1 MAIEAE
7 LADGRILEFPDGTDP
22 SVIQATVKRVLA
34 SSGQPVEPV
43 EESGFF
49 RQVADVPVGVAR
61 GAVMGVRMVADAFGA
76 NNPVS
81 ESIKSVEG
89 YLGGLLSAQAK
100 QDEQEISRI
109 MQEAEDKGVLEQ
121 VKAGFRAFATAPIDL
136 LSQGLGTAAPA
147 ILATLGGKVLG
158 AGALATRAI
167 GAATGAGM
175 GSGAV
180 KGQIYEGVKE
190 ALEGTGMSAD
200 QVEARAQL
208 AQSYGGKNLDM
219 ILTGAALGGLASV
232 TGIEPILARQ
242 VGRSIVGRSM
252 AGRVATTGVAEAV
265 PEFAQGSQ
273 EQLAQNIA
281 LQREGFDVDTFR
293 GVFGAGTLEGLAG
306 AGLGAAVG
314 TLPSAGAT
322 PEVAPPAD
330 PNLADIEPEVPVAPA
345 APEGETEA
353 QAAARRIAELEGDD
367 FGPLTQ
373 PIRSPV
379 PPSAAEVRAEPTL
392 APLDEEIEPAVPP
405 TARVTPFEE
414 KKMPA
419 RQASIEDEV
428 ILQNRD
434 RSTEAS
440 IGQMQSIAAKPDY
453 GRMGFSRDLANG
465 APVVFGGTVE
475 PTRMGVQDVAIATD
489 GRRIPTQYAVV
500 EADEVLASN
509 TVDGGTNEAY
519 ATSRDSTRAI
529 AGNGRI
535 AGIQAAY
542 QRGNADAYKAE
553 LVADARLHGVDPAA
567 IESMQAPVLVRFM
580 PREFITRDIGDVSN
594 ISTGLELSAAEK
606 AKNDLQRVDLDSVE
620 FSDEGNITPTSV
632 MEFIRAMPETER
644 GGLIDNGKPSA
655 QAFDRLRAAV
665 FAKAYKNDELIRIY
679 SQSEDAEVRS
689 IFSALAKV
697 APKMSRLEGAGD
709 LDIRG
714 IVTSAAELALN
725 ARRSGVPIMRAAQQ
739 LDMTTDPDVYAM
751 LEMFARNSRS
761 AKNVARY
768 LGNFADSAY
777 AESSKPTED
786 FFGEVPK
793 RSRADLL
800 EQARIEDEQARQ
812 AEPLEEQTGRK
823 SSQEDDVQA
832 RDEPRRKEPARQ
844 DQGEELELKPA
855 SPETFQAEKKRAAQ
869 EPADRERAQIKRESE
884 AGADQFRLEGEEG
897 RQDLT
902 GQLFQQEGG
911 LFREAE
917 VEDSSGKKSQGLAR
931 EFDNGQGGTGI
942 IELVISGNRI
952 YPSYVDNGVRNR
964 ETRGSGG
971 AVTSVY
977 EDAIQ
982 EAQNRGLQFT
992 SDSSVTMDAARVYD
1006 SLAKRGY
1013 NVNRNPDARIAKR
1026 PEVVTQR
1033 WVTDDGSPV
1042 YTVDANLEQKEA
1054 GRLFAE
1060 DSGVVGDEIIVDGTV
1075 YPTKGSNGRL
1085 IEKDPQKLR
1094 NFWRWAGAKK
1104 LVGMRD
1110 KHEFRSGEPIV
1121 VESIH
1126 ATTGDFDTFDRRK
1139 GNIESD
1145 LGAGFYS
1152 TNTKADA
1159 ESNYAGFGP
1168 DLTQKLEREAERI
1181 VNEIEDEGEMEDAS
1195 REEIEA
1201 EANRR
1206 AREKFASNEGLT
1218 MPVYVRFTN
1227 PVVIGGKGETYL
1239 DYDQSYDEETEEY
1252 GENSGKLVDLAMA
1265 VRELGDSGEFDM
1277 DTEGAVSSLM
1287 EEGMDSGGMKASK
1300 AIESLKKAL
1309 VYAADYDTGDNATSE
1324 IVRRAFELA
1333 GFDGFIDTTV
1343 NKKFGSEKR
1352 VGKPMAGMDKDTV
1365 HFIAF
1370 NPVQI
1375 KSAIGN
1381 EGSYSE
1387 QSPKIVESKDAGKG
1401 WAIDPKEQAVERE
1414 LTGKSVDEMG
1424 QWIVDNAPNKFAK
1437 VIAQK
1442 VQARIKEMQ
1451 RRGVNMKIEVLGGN
1465 RRPSGMYGSRGSLTY
1480 TFTKNKP
1487 ADMLL
1492 QLNGAAVVD
1501 NQAGYPPGMR
1511 YITVLH
1517 EMLHMATVAQTAGLS
1532 PTHPLI
1538 RDLNSIR
1545 NTVVK
1550 EFNKRQKAGNLS
1562 EFEQKIYNRSI
1573 NALKDADEVLAW
1585 GLTDA
1590 DMQKFMA
1597 SIKVGEKTLFDRF
1610 VELMRDVL
1618 GLGVDYE
1625 SAMDRL
1631 VKTSDSLLDMSIDE
1645 IEGSILQKGYM
1656 FGPAQP
1662 RLQPGDAMQG
1672 ELFSAQQPPS
1682 KPPAGKKRLNVFN
1695 QTPLT
1700 QWTKPDETKMA
1711 DFIYTM
1717 QDKLVD
1723 TKDVIKAI
1731 EDQNG
1736 KIEEEWNP
1744 YLQEELYHG
1753 RTAKQTGDF
1762 LSNEMRPLV
1771 KMMDRMGVTID
1782 ELDTYLHNRI
1792 AEQRNEQAA
1801 ALNPALQDGGSGI
1814 MTADA
1819 RAYLA
1824 GLTKE
1829 QKAKYEQLAKKVD
1842 EISQGTRN
1850 LLRDTG
1856 LESDKTITAW
1866 EKSNPNYVPLFR
1878 EDVDY
1883 GVTKEVTTGLGFN
1896 TKGGTSKRFMGS
1908 QRNVVN
1914 ILANIAMQRERAIVR
1929 SNKNRVALATYGLA
1943 VKNPNPGFWL
1953 AVNPDAKN
1961 IDKVI
1966 KELMA
1971 MGLSAADAKGVMQE
1985 PVQARVKRE
1994 KNPKTG
2000 LMEEQIVY
2008 EVNPAARGKF
2018 DVFATRVDG
2027 QDRYVFFNGN
2037 DPRAARMVTALKN
2050 LDADSLGRAMGM
2062 AATITRYFAAI
2073 NTQYNPVFGAFNFLR
2088 DMQGAAIQV
2097 SNTPLAG
2104 KRAEILA
2111 GAFPALKGIY
2121 TSLRADTKGKTAP
2134 MGDWAK
2140 LWDEFQ
2146 QEGGQTGF
2154 RDQFSRSD
2162 ERAEALQSEL
2172 NKIKEGKAKKAG
2184 RAIFNWLSDYNDAM
2198 ENALRLS
2205 AYKAGLDK
2213 GLSKQEA
2220 ASVAKNL
2227 TVNFNRKGQIG
2238 VQANA
2243 LYAFFNAAVQGTA
2256 RLIQTLGTVENGKF
2270 RLTKVG
2276 KTLLGGGFLL
2286 GSLQAVALAAAG
2298 FDDDEP
2304 PQFIRERNFII
2315 PTGNGKYITF
2325 PMPLGWNVI
2334 PNTSRIITEF
2344 VLSGGKDPAK
2354 RVADMTSAFL
2364 DMFNPIGNAGWSAQT
2379 LAPTIADPLVA
2390 LTENKDWTGKPIA
2403 REDFS
2408 NLDPTPGYTRSKE
2421 TASWFSK
2428 NLSEFIN
2435 LASGGTSYKPGVFSP
2450 TPDQIDYLI
2459 GVATGGVGRELLKL
2473 EQTVTGAV
2481 TGEEVPT
2488 FKIPLAGRFFGDTKA
2503 AASEANKF
2511 YTNLKELNQHE
2522 NEIKGRRENRGDAAG
2537 YIRDNPEA
2545 RLVTTA
2551 NRIQRNVQALRKKR
2565 RDLVEKGASREAVKQ
2580 IETQI
2585 TVQMKRL
2592 NDMVTKL
2599 EK

>member
-1 MAIEAE
+1 MAIQTATNPETGERVALVNGSWVPYTQSATSDQGQKAFLVGGRWVTDGPTAAPKPEEGGFFSNVGNLLVEGGKRALSAAE
-7 LADGRILEFPDGTDP
+7 ISP
-22 SVIQATVKRVLA
+22 SVISGGVDKDQAATIAKELGRKT
-34 SSGQPVEPV
+34 VEPKALKEAQAAFADEGADFEKAEGFV
-43 EESGFF
+43 ESLGPFARMIGE
-49 RQVADVPVGVAR
+49 VGKQAITNPEGLVYLTAQS
-61 GAVMGVRMVADAFGA
+61 AA
-76 NNPVS
+76 NIAP
-81 ESIKSVEG
+81 SIAG
-89 YLGGLLSAQAK
+89 MLGGAKLGAMAGTAVAPGVGTAAGAITGGIAGGFAGSAPLEIGMEFTGRVGQELQRRGLEPTEANVAKLLEDQKFVEQAVS
-100 QDEQEISRI
+100 DART
-109 MQEAEDKGVLEQ
+109 KGSTT
-121 VKAGFRAFATAPIDL
+121 AGIDAVFTLGAGRFATAPGRSAMRAAAAELGDAGTPVQIAARADEL
-136 LSQGLGTAAPA
+136 LKAR
-147 ILATLGGKVLG
+147 TLTQKVGRG
-158 AGALATRAI
+158 AGAVGI
-167 GAATGAGM
+167 DVAG
-175 GSGAV
+175 GGLS
-180 KGQIYEGVKE
+180 E
-190 ALEGTGMSAD
+190 AGG
-200 QVEARAQL
+200 QL
-208 AQSYGGKNLDM
+208 AAYGEVDLADVGLEM
-219 ILTGAALGGLASV
+219 LGELGGSA
-232 TGIEPILARQ
+232 IEVPA
-242 VGRSIVGRSM
+242 
-252 AGRVATTGVAEAV
+252 AV
-265 PEFAQGSQ
+265 R
-273 EQLAQNIA
+273 A
-281 LQREGFDVDTFR
+281 LREPR
-293 GVFGAGTLEGLAG
+293 PAAGTAPD
-306 AGLGAAVG
+306 VI
-314 TLPSAGAT
+314 PPAT
-322 PEVAPPAD
+322 PDLADTEPVAP
-330 PNLADIEPEVPVAPA
+330 VSPVAPA
-345 APEGETEA
+345 APEGETEG

-392 APLDEEIEPAVPP
+392 APLDEEIEPAALPA
-405 TARVTPFEE
+405 TRVTPFEE

-475 PTRMGVQDVAIATD
+475 PTRLGVQDVAIATD

-500 EADEVLASN
+500 EANEVLASN

-567 IESMQAPVLVRFM
+567 IEGMKAPVLVRFM

-606 AKNDLQRVDLDSVE
+606 AKNDLQRVDLDSVQ

-689 IFSALAKV
+689 IFSALAKA

-709 LDIRG
+709 FDIRG

-768 LGNFADSAY
+768 LGNLADSAY

-823 SSQEDDVQA
+823 SSQEDDVQT
-832 RDEPRRKEPARQ
+832 RDEPSRKEPARQ
-844 DQGEELELKPA
+844 DQGEELELKPVT
-855 SPETFQAEKKRAAQ
+855 SETFQAEKKRAAQ
-869 EPADRERAQIKRESE
+869 EPDDRARTQIKRESE
-884 AGADQFRLEGEEG
+884 AGADQFRLEGGEG

-902 GQLFQQEGG
+902 GQLFQQEGKSSKSQSIRDNADKIAALDDDVRYNMEIKDIPG
-911 LFREAE
+911 GFSAYNLYEARKMLKKPSE
-917 VEDSSGKKSQGLAR
+917 KLKRVTDSNSFALWQEWDFIANVDGEYYGVAKDEDPDAEPDDEDSFIYTYAR
-931 EFDNGQGGTGI
+931 LDDPFN
-942 IELVISGNRI
+942 LIS
-952 YPSYVDNGVRNR
+952 
-964 ETRGSGG
+964 T
-971 AVTSVY
+971 VTSDVG
-977 EDAIQ
+977 E
-982 EAQNRGLQFT
+982 
-992 SDSSVTMDAARVYD
+992 
-1006 SLAKRGY
+1006 
-1013 NVNRNPDARIAKR
+1013 
-1026 PEVVTQR
+1026 
-1033 WVTDDGSPV
+1033 
-1042 YTVDANLEQKEA
+1042 
-1054 GRLFAE
+1054 LFAQIRE
-1060 DSGVVGDEIIVDGTV
+1060 DTKPAGELQGTLFQQDSGVVGDEIIVDGKV
-1075 YPTKGSNGRL
+1075 RPTKNSDGRL
-1085 IEKDPQKLR
+1085 IENDPQKLR
-1094 NFWRWAGAKK
+1094 NFWRFFGESLVVDKK
-1104 LVGMRD
+1104 GR
-1110 KHEFRSGEPIV
+1110 PIV
-1121 VESIH
+1121 VYH
-1126 ATTGDFDTFDRRK
+1126 G
-1139 GNIESD
+1139 
-1145 LGAGFYS
+1145 
-1152 TNTKADA
+1152 TNTTFEEFAAQDFPGWFSVDPELSA
-1159 ESNYAGFGP
+1159 RY
-1168 DLTQKLEREAERI
+1168 LREPSVVSDPNI
-1181 VNEIEDEGEMEDAS
+1181 
-1195 REEIEA
+1195 
-1201 EANRR
+1201 
-1206 AREKFASNEGLT
+1206 
-1218 MPVYVRFTN
+1218 MPVYVSIKN
-1227 PVVIGGKGETYL
+1227 PLKISVDMNDSRQDAI
-1239 DYDQSYDEETEEY
+1239 DEL
-1252 GENSGKLVDLAMA
+1252 NRL
-1265 VRELGDSGEFDM
+1265 
-1277 DTEGAVSSLM
+1277 
-1287 EEGMDSGGMKASK
+1287 
-1300 AIESLKKAL
+1300 
-1309 VYAADYDTGDNATSE
+1309 
-1324 IVRRAFELA
+1324 
-1333 GFDGFIDTTV
+1333 GFDT
-1343 NKKFGSEKR
+1343 S
-1352 VGKPMAGMDKDTV
+1352 VGYGRGQFAYNVLADSKLQEQLFEMGYDGIMVKEDGVQTMAPILG
-1365 HFIAF
+1365 A
-1370 NPVQI
+1370 QI

-1381 EGSYSE
+1381 EGSYSD
-1387 QSPKIVESKDAGKG
+1387 QSPNIVESKDAGKG
-1401 WAIDPKEQAVERE
+1401 WAIDPKEQAMERE

-1465 RRPSGMYGSRGSLTY
+1465 RRPSGMYGARGSLTY

-1517 EMLHMATVAQTAGLS
+1517 EMLHMATVAQIAGLS

-1645 IEGSILQKGYM
+1645 IEGGILQKGYM

-1662 RLQPGDAMQG
+1662 RLQPGDTMQG
-1672 ELFSAQQPPS
+1672 ELFSAQQQPV
-1682 KPPAGKKRLNVFN
+1682 GKKRLNVFN

-1731 EDQNG
+1731 EEQTG
-1736 KIEEEWNP
+1736 KIEEQWNP

-1762 LSNEMRPLV
+1762 LSDEMRPLV

-1792 AEQRNEQAA
+1792 AEQRNKQAA

-1814 MTADA
+1814 MTEDA

-1850 LLRDTG
+1850 LLRSTG

-1966 KELMA
+1966 KELVA
-1971 MGLSAADAKGVMQE
+1971 MGLSEADAKGVMQE

-2134 MGDWAK
+2134 MGEWAI
-2140 LWDEFQ
+2140 LWNEFQ

-2172 NKIKEGKAKKAG
+2172 NQIREGKAKKAG

-2379 LAPTIADPLVA
+2379 IAPTIADPLIA

-2408 NLDPTPGYTRSKE
+2408 NQDPTPGYTRAKE

-2428 NLSEFIN
+2428 NLSEFMN
-2435 LASGGTSYKPGVFSP
+2435 FASGGTKYQPGVFSP

-2511 YTNLKELNQHE
+2511 YTNLRELNQHE
-2522 NEIKGRRENRGDAAG
+2522 NEIKGRRDNKEDAAG
-2537 YIRDNPEA
+2537 YIRDNPES
-2545 RLVTTA
+2545 RLVKTA
-2551 NRIQRNVQALRKKR
+2551 SRIERNVQELRKKR
-2565 RDLVEKGASREAVKQ
+2565 RDLVEKGASKEAVKQ
-2580 IETQI
+2580 VETQI

>member
-1 MAIEAE
+1 
-7 LADGRILEFPDGTDP
+7 
-22 SVIQATVKRVLA
+22 
-34 SSGQPVEPV
+34 
-43 EESGFF
+43 
-49 RQVADVPVGVAR
+49 
-61 GAVMGVRMVADAFGA
+61 
-76 NNPVS
+76 
-81 ESIKSVEG
+81 
-89 YLGGLLSAQAK
+89 
-100 QDEQEISRI
+100 
-109 MQEAEDKGVLEQ
+109 
-121 VKAGFRAFATAPIDL
+121 
-136 LSQGLGTAAPA
+136 
-147 ILATLGGKVLG
+147 
-158 AGALATRAI
+158 
-167 GAATGAGM
+167 
-175 GSGAV
+175 
-180 KGQIYEGVKE
+180 
-190 ALEGTGMSAD
+190 
-200 QVEARAQL
+200 
-208 AQSYGGKNLDM
+208 
-219 ILTGAALGGLASV
+219 
-232 TGIEPILARQ
+232 
-242 VGRSIVGRSM
+242 
-252 AGRVATTGVAEAV
+252 
-265 PEFAQGSQ
+265 
-273 EQLAQNIA
+273 
-281 LQREGFDVDTFR
+281 
-293 GVFGAGTLEGLAG
+293 
-306 AGLGAAVG
+306 
-314 TLPSAGAT
+314 
-322 PEVAPPAD
+322 
-330 PNLADIEPEVPVAPA
+330 
-345 APEGETEA
+345 
-353 QAAARRIAELEGDD
+353 
-367 FGPLTQ
+367 
-373 PIRSPV
+373 V
-379 PPSAAEVRAEPTL
+379 PPSVAEVRAEPTL
-392 APLDEEIEPAVPP
+392 APLDEEIEPAVLPA
-405 TARVTPFEE
+405 ARVTPFEE

-475 PTRMGVQDVAIATD
+475 PTRLGVQDVAIATD

-500 EADEVLASN
+500 EANEVLASN

-542 QRGNADAYKAE
+542 QRGNADTYKAE

-567 IESMQAPVLVRFM
+567 IEGMKAPVLVRFM

-606 AKNDLQRVDLDSVE
+606 AKNDLQRVDLDSVQ

-709 LDIRG
+709 FDIRG

-768 LGNFADSAY
+768 LGNLADSAY

-793 RSRADLL
+793 RSRAELL

-869 EPADRERAQIKRESE
+869 EPADRARAQVKRESE
-884 AGADQFRLEGEEG
+884 AGADQFRLEGGEG

-902 GQLFQQEGG
+902 GQLFQQDGKPSKSQSIRDNADKIAALDDDVRYNMEIKDIPGG
-911 LFREAE
+911 FSAYNLYEARKMLKKPSDKLKKVTDSNSFTLWQEWDFIANVDGEYYGVAKDEDPDAEPDDEDSFIYTYARLDDPFNLISTVTSDVGELFAQIREDTKPVGKLQGTLFQQEAATPPGIPDKLWKQHLKAMEAQSQVDRGVASQVKTAATRTWRTLAKMAKEFTGSDQAAQDLMARMNFISGIREAIRD
-917 VEDSSGKKSQGLAR
+917 EDSSMLAM
-931 EFDNGQGGTGI
+931 
-942 IELVISGNRI
+942 
-952 YPSYVDNGVRNR
+952 YK
-964 ETRGSGG
+964 
-971 AVTSVY
+971 VTSPDLY
-977 EDAIQ
+977 AQ
-982 EAQNRGLQFT
+982 ETGSA
-992 SDSSVTMDAARVYD
+992 
-1006 SLAKRGY
+1006 
-1013 NVNRNPDARIAKR
+1013 
-1026 PEVVTQR
+1026 
-1033 WVTDDGSPV
+1033 DGIV
-1042 YTVDANLEQKEA
+1042 GQ
-1054 GRLFAE
+1054 LFSE
-1060 DSGVVGDEIIVDGTV
+1060 DSGVVGDEIIVDGKV
-1075 YPTKGSNGRL
+1075 RPTKNSDGRL
-1085 IEKDPQKLR
+1085 IENDPQKLR
-1094 NFWRWAGAKK
+1094 DFWRYFGDSLVVDKK
-1104 LVGMRD
+1104 GR
-1110 KHEFRSGEPIV
+1110 PIV
-1121 VESIH
+1121 VYHGTYSDVDVPKTNYGSDEY
-1126 ATTGDFDTFDRRK
+1126 RRF
-1139 GNIESD
+1139 
-1145 LGAGFYS
+1145 GFHVGS
-1152 TNTKADA
+1152 LEAA
-1159 ESNYAGFGP
+1159 ESRLDIKAAEDKANN
-1168 DLTQKLEREAERI
+1168 ERSGKA
-1181 VNEIEDEGEMEDAS
+1181 A
-1195 REEIEA
+1195 
-1201 EANRR
+1201 ANV
-1206 AREKFASNEGLT
+1206 
-1218 MPVYVRFTN
+1218 MPVYVRAQNPLRLDENRSGRWGVDDIMKAIMEKASRGEIDGISPEAVDDYYDDVFLIELEVDAPLKSDDGPRAWSDVSEWRDGERSDLLDAFIAQLGYDSIVYTN
-1227 PVVIGGKGETYL
+1227 EFEGG
-1239 DYDQSYDEETEEY
+1239 
-1252 GENSGKLVDLAMA
+1252 
-1265 VRELGDSGEFDM
+1265 GDSYI
-1277 DTEGAVSSLM
+1277 L
-1287 EEGMDSGGMKASK
+1287 
-1300 AIESLKKAL
+1300 L
-1309 VYAADYDTGDNATSE
+1309 
-1324 IVRRAFELA
+1324 
-1333 GFDGFIDTTV
+1333 
-1343 NKKFGSEKR
+1343 
-1352 VGKPMAGMDKDTV
+1352 
-1365 HFIAF
+1365 
-1370 NPVQI
+1370 NPRQI

-1381 EGSYSE
+1381 EGSYSK
-1387 QSPKIVESKDAGKG
+1387 QSPNIVESKDAGKG
-1401 WAIDPKEQAVERE
+1401 WAIDPKEQAMEQE

-1451 RRGVNMKIEVLGGN
+1451 RRGVNMKIEVLGGS
-1465 RRPSGMYGSRGSLTY
+1465 RRPANMYGSRGSLAY
-1480 TFTKNKP
+1480 TFAKNKP

-1645 IEGSILQKGYM
+1645 IEGGILQKGYM

-1662 RLQPGDAMQG
+1662 RLQPGDTMQG
-1672 ELFSAQQPPS
+1672 ELFSAQQPPID
-1682 KPPAGKKRLNVFN
+1682 RRERRNIFN
-1695 QTPLT
+1695 QNPLS
-1700 QWTKPDETKMA
+1700 QWAKPDATKMA

-1731 EDQNG
+1731 EEQTG
-1736 KIEEEWNP
+1736 KIEEQWNP

-1762 LSNEMRPLV
+1762 LSDEMRPLV

-1792 AEQRNEQAA
+1792 AEQRNKQAA

-1814 MTADA
+1814 MTEDA

-1896 TKGGTSKRFMGS
+1896 TKGGSSKKFMGS
-1908 QRNVVN
+1908 QRKVVN

-1929 SNKNRVALATYGLA
+1929 SNKMRVGTALYGLA
-1943 VKNPNPGFWL
+1943 VKNPNSGFWL
-1953 AVNPDAKN
+1953 AVNPNTKN
-1961 IDKVI
+1961 MDKVI
-1966 KELMA
+1966 EELVK
-1971 MGLSAADAKGVMQE
+1971 MGLSPEDAKGLMKE
-1985 PVQARVKRE
+1985 PLQARIKRVE
-1994 KNPKTG
+1994 NPKTG
-2000 LMEEQIVY
+2000 EMEDQVVY
-2008 EVNPAARGKF
+2008 EINPAARGAV
-2018 DVFATRVDG
+2018 DVFATRVNG
-2027 QDRYVFFNGN
+2027 EDRYVFFNGA
-2037 DPRAARMVTALKN
+2037 DPRAARMVMALKN

-2172 NKIKEGKAKKAG
+2172 NQIKEGKAKKAG

-2256 RLIQTLGTVENGKF
+2256 RLIQTMGRMENGKF

-2276 KTLLGGGFLL
+2276 KTILGGGFLL
-2286 GSLQAVALAAAG
+2286 GSLQAVALAAFG
-2298 FDDDEP
+2298 FDEDEP

-2315 PTGNGKYITF
+2315 PTGDGKYITF
-2325 PMPLGWNVI
+2325 PMPLGYNVI

-2379 LAPTIADPLVA
+2379 IAPTIADPLVA

-2408 NLDPTPGYTRSKE
+2408 NLDPTPGYTRAKE

-2428 NLSEFIN
+2428 NLSEFMN
-2435 LASGGTSYKPGVFSP
+2435 FASGGTKYQPGVFSP

-2522 NEIKGRRENRGDAAG
+2522 NEIKGRRENKGDAAG
-2537 YIRDNPEA
+2537 YIRDNPES
-2545 RLVTTA
+2545 RLVKTA
-2551 NRIQRNVQALRKKR
+2551 NRIERNVQELRKKR
-2565 RDLVEKGASREAVKQ
+2565 RDLVEKGASKEAVKQ
-2580 IETQI
+2580 VETQI

-2592 NDMVTKL
+2592 NDMVAKL

>member
-1 MAIEAE
+1 MANYFDRF
-7 LADGRILEFPDGTDP
+7 DGESP
-22 SVIQATVKRVLA
+22 SGNYFDQFDEEVKK
-34 SSGQPVEPV
+34 PVEVVQPAD
-43 EESGFF
+43 SGFL

-81 ESIKSVEG
+81 QSIKGVEG
-89 YLGGLLSAQAK
+89 YLSGLLSAQAK

-121 VKAGFRAFATAPIDL
+121 VKAGFRAFATAPVDL

-190 ALEGTGMSAD
+190 ALAETGMSAD

-208 AQSYGGKNLDM
+208 AQSYGGENLDM
-219 ILTGAALGGLASV
+219 ILTGAALGGLASA

-242 VGRSIVGRSM
+242 AARSIVGRSI
-252 AGRVATTGVAEAV
+252 AGRAATTGVAEAA

-273 EQLAQNIA
+273 EQLAQNLA

-293 GVFGAGTLEGLAG
+293 GVVGAGTLEGLAG

-314 TLPSAGAT
+314 ALPSAGAA
-322 PEVAPPAD
+322 PEVAQPAD
-330 PNLADIEPEVPVAPA
+330 PNLADIEPKVPVAPVAPA
-345 APEGETEA
+345 APVAPVDSDVETEG

-392 APLDEEIEPAVPP
+392 APLDEEIEPAVLP

-475 PTRMGVQDVAIATD
+475 PTRLGVQDVAIATD

-500 EADEVLASN
+500 EANEVLASN
-509 TVDGGTNEAY
+509 TVDGSTNEAY

-542 QRGNADAYKAE
+542 QRGNADTYKAE

-567 IESMQAPVLVRFM
+567 IESMKAPVLVRFM

-697 APKMSRLEGAGD
+697 APKMSRLEGTGD
-709 LDIRG
+709 FDIRG

-768 LGNFADSAY
+768 LGDLADSFY

-793 RSRADLL
+793 RSRAELL

-812 AEPLEEQTGRK
+812 TEPLEEQTGRK
-823 SSQEDDVQA
+823 PSQEDDVQA
-832 RDEPRRKEPARQ
+832 RAEPRRKEPARQ

-869 EPADRERAQIKRESE
+869 EPADRERAQVKRESE
-884 AGADQFRLEGEEG
+884 AGADQFRLEGGEG

-902 GQLFQQEGG
+902 GKLFQKEDERGKKPSLAYHAGNLEYGRDTTLGRMMGGRSTGHFGTGVYFVSAPSKISGREDRPVQAVDLSQYNLAVMRSEFSARMLHDGLKAVNRMESADDLDTPEGQRAVRDLAFALKLPEDVIREAAIAAAAEAAPLKEIYAFENDYIDSASTRFMKRLGYDGVDTRGAEGFDTTEYGTVVYAQSLANQAEGDGIVGQLFQQ
-911 LFREAE
+911 
-917 VEDSSGKKSQGLAR
+917 
-931 EFDNGQGGTGI
+931 
-942 IELVISGNRI
+942 
-952 YPSYVDNGVRNR
+952 
-964 ETRGSGG
+964 
-971 AVTSVY
+971 
-977 EDAIQ
+977 
-982 EAQNRGLQFT
+982 
-992 SDSSVTMDAARVYD
+992 
-1006 SLAKRGY
+1006 
-1013 NVNRNPDARIAKR
+1013 
-1026 PEVVTQR
+1026 
-1033 WVTDDGSPV
+1033 
-1042 YTVDANLEQKEA
+1042 
-1054 GRLFAE
+1054 
-1060 DSGVVGDEIIVDGTV
+1060 DSGVVGDEIIVDGKV
-1075 YPTKGSNGRL
+1075 RPTKNSDGRL
-1085 IEKDPQKLR
+1085 IENDPQKLR
-1094 NFWRWAGAKK
+1094 NFWRFFGES
-1104 LVGMRD
+1104 LVVD
-1110 KHEFRSGEPIV
+1110 KDGRPLVMYHSTK
-1121 VESIH
+1121 S
-1126 ATTGDFDTFDRRK
+1126 DFDVFD
-1139 GNIESD
+1139 
-1145 LGAGFYS
+1145 
-1152 TNTKADA
+1152 TT
-1159 ESNYAGFGP
+1159 
-1168 DLTQKLEREAERI
+1168 REATMG
-1181 VNEIEDEGEMEDAS
+1181 EGS
-1195 REEIEA
+1195 FFG
-1201 EANRR
+1201 RR
-1206 AREKFASNEGLT
+1206 PNMKFAQGEGGNV
-1218 MPVYVRFTN
+1218 MPVYLSIRN
-1227 PVVIGGKGETYL
+1227 PKIFDNL
-1239 DYDQSYDEETEEY
+1239 FDYDGFDKKELIKD
-1252 GENSGKLVDLAMA
+1252 GHDGVFVKDNGKLLNA
-1265 VRELGDSGEFDM
+1265 V
-1277 DTEGAVSSLM
+1277 
-1287 EEGMDSGGMKASK
+1287 
-1300 AIESLKKAL
+1300 
-1309 VYAADYDTGDNATSE
+1309 
-1324 IVRRAFELA
+1324 AFRPE
-1333 GFDGFIDTTV
+1333 
-1343 NKKFGSEKR
+1343 
-1352 VGKPMAGMDKDTV
+1352 
-1365 HFIAF
+1365 
-1370 NPVQI
+1370 QI

-1381 EGSYSE
+1381 EGSYSN
-1387 QSPKIVESKDAGKG
+1387 QSSKILESKETGKG
-1401 WAIDPKEQAVERE
+1401 WSPSPEAKAMEQE
-1414 LTGKSVDEMG
+1414 LAGKSVDEMG
-1424 QWIVDNAPNKFAK
+1424 QWIVDNAPNQFTK

-1442 VQARIKEMQ
+1442 VQARIREMQ
-1451 RRGVNMKIEVLGGN
+1451 RRGVDMSIKVWTGSQ
-1465 RRPSGMYGSRGSLTY
+1465 RPNNLYSARGELAY
-1480 TFTKNKP
+1480 RFTKDKP
-1487 ADMLL
+1487 GEMLL
-1492 QLNGAAVVD
+1492 SLNGVPVFE
-1501 NQAGYPPGMR
+1501 NQAGYPPGMD
-1511 YITVLH
+1511 YETVLH

-1538 RDLNSIR
+1538 RELNDIR
-1545 NTVVK
+1545 NKVVD
-1550 EFNKRQKAGNLS
+1550 EFNKRAKAGNLS
-1562 EFEQKIYNRSI
+1562 DFEDRIYNRTI
-1573 NALKDADEVLAW
+1573 NALANTDEILAW
-1585 GLTDA
+1585 GLTDT

-1597 SIKVGEKTLFDRF
+1597 SIKVGEKTLFDKF
-1610 VELMRDVL
+1610 VEFMRKTL
-1618 GLGVDYE
+1618 GLDVNYE

-1631 VKTSDSLLDMSIDE
+1631 VKTSDHLLDMSIDE
-1645 IEGSILQKGYM
+1645 IEGGILQKGYM

-1662 RLQPGDAMQG
+1662 RLQPGDTMQG

-1736 KIEEEWNP
+1736 KIEEQWNP

-1824 GLTKE
+1824 GLTKD
-1829 QKAKYEQLAKKVD
+1829 QKAKYEQLAKRVD

-1856 LESDKTITAW
+1856 LESKETIDAW

-2027 QDRYVFFNGN
+2027 KDRYVFFNGN

-2134 MGDWAK
+2134 MGQWAK

-2172 NKIKEGKAKKAG
+2172 NQIREGKAKKAG

-2256 RLIQTLGTVENGKF
+2256 RLIQTMGRMENGKF
-2270 RLTKVG
+2270 RLTKAG
-2276 KTLLGGGFLL
+2276 KTILGGGFLL
-2286 GSLQAVALAAAG
+2286 GSLQAVALAAFG
-2298 FDDDEP
+2298 FDEDEP

-2315 PTGNGKYITF
+2315 PTGDGKYITF
-2325 PMPLGWNVI
+2325 PMPLGYNVI

-2379 LAPTIADPLVA
+2379 IAPTIADPLVA

-2408 NLDPTPGYTRSKE
+2408 NLDPTPGYTRAKE

-2428 NLSEFIN
+2428 NLSEFMN
-2435 LASGGTSYKPGVFSP
+2435 FASGGTKYQPGVFSP

-2459 GVATGGVGRELLKL
+2459 GTATGGVGRELLKL

-2488 FKIPLAGRFFGDTKA
+2488 FKIPLAGRFFGDSKA

-2522 NEIKGRRENRGDAAG
+2522 NEIKGRRENKGDAAG

-2551 NRIQRNVQALRKKR
+2551 NRIERNVQALRKKR
-2565 RDLVEKGASREAVKQ
+2565 RELVEKGAPKEAVKQ

>member
-1 MAIEAE
+1 MTTYRITAPNGKTYQIEGPAGASDADVARAVMAQ
-7 LADGRILEFPDGTDP
+7 FPE
-22 SVIQATVKRVLA
+22 SAQAA
-34 SSGQPVEPV
+34 PPA
-43 EESGFF
+43 EESGFL
-49 RQVADVPVGVAR
+49 RQVADVPLGVAR
-61 GAVMGVRMVADAFGA
+61 GAAMGVRMVADAFGA

-81 ESIKSVEG
+81 NSIKGVEG
-89 YLGGLLSAQAK
+89 YLSGLLSAQAK
-100 QDEQEISRI
+100 QDEQEVARI
-109 MQEAEDKGVLEQ
+109 MKDAEDKGVLEQ
-121 VKAGFRAFATAPIDL
+121 VKAGFKAFATAPVDL

-147 ILATLGGKVLG
+147 IVGGLGATLLRVGATGARAVG
-158 AGALATRAI
+158 AGI
-167 GAATGAGM
+167 GAGM

-190 ALEGTGMSAD
+190 ALAETGMSAD

-208 AQSYGGKNLDM
+208 AQAYGGENLDM
-219 ILTGAALGGLASV
+219 ILAGAALGGLASA

-242 VGRSIVGRSM
+242 AAKSIVGRSI
-252 AGRVATTGVAEAV
+252 AGRAATTGVAEAA
-265 PEFAQGSQ
+265 PEIAQGSQ
-273 EQLAQNIA
+273 EQLAQNLA

-293 GVFGAGTLEGLAG
+293 GVAGAGTLEGLAG

-314 TLPSAGAT
+314 ALPSAGAA
-322 PEVAPPAD
+322 PELAPPAA
-330 PNLADIEPEVPVAPA
+330 PELADTEPAAPVAPVAPA
-345 APEGETEA
+345 GETEA

-367 FGPLTQ
+367 FGPLGQ
-373 PIRSPV
+373 PIK
-379 PPSAAEVRAEPTL
+379 TT
-392 APLDEEIEPAVPP
+392 PP
-405 TARVTPFEE
+405 TPTVAP
-414 KKMPA
+414 
-419 RQASIEDEV
+419 
-428 ILQNRD
+428 
-434 RSTEAS
+434 
-440 IGQMQSIAAKPDY
+440 
-453 GRMGFSRDLANG
+453 G
-465 APVVFGGTVE
+465 AT
-475 PTRMGVQDVAIATD
+475 I
-489 GRRIPTQYAVV
+489 
-500 EADEVLASN
+500 EADEVPDFEGMLFDE
-509 TVDGGTNEAY
+509 VREY
-519 ATSRDSTRAI
+519 KPI
-529 AGNGRI
+529 ADQEPSLR
-535 AGIQAAY
+535 
-542 QRGNADAYKAE
+542 DAYEQKKNSWGAATEAANTALQSKDYMVFAPFQGLYPKTAKRLEVLIGQTPTPVTEETPSGTPTPEAVEAKTQEPQVPRVPVPPKQVDRFGELRPGPLDEDQAPPRLSDEEIAELGLPTEARQPRAPKGPKAPTIKPIENPANIGADEGSTWKPGEMPATVPVATGGVPFRSRREAEAARRLQPAMRLLKVPNGFLLTPKTDAQMDAQARAGRKIGMARAGERGTPRSAIEFIAEKGGLDPRFKSETIYSDRNPRVGNRFLFAGQGKGLTLGQVSEALQQEGYIDVDDINLALDAINRGTYNAEGYERLAEMERDRLEQENKLNELLDEATAEWVEELGYDVSDLVDAGFLETTDKVKAE
-553 LVADARLHGVDPAA
+553 VAEMLKRAEALGIHEDDVFQKAIDDAYTNAQLQGRNQPTQYEIYTTA
-567 IESMQAPVLVRFM
+567 RK
-580 PREFITRDIGDVSN
+580 
-594 ISTGLELSAAEK
+594 EL
-606 AKNDLQRVDLDSVE
+606 QSV
-620 FSDEGNITPTSV
+620 F
-632 MEFIRAMPETER
+632 ER
-644 GGLIDNGKPSA
+644 GP
-655 QAFDRLRAAV
+655 
-665 FAKAYKNDELIRIY
+665 
-679 SQSEDAEVRS
+679 ED
-689 IFSALAKV
+689 
-697 APKMSRLEGAGD
+697 
-709 LDIRG
+709 
-714 IVTSAAELALN
+714 
-725 ARRSGVPIMRAAQQ
+725 
-739 LDMTTDPDVYAM
+739 
-751 LEMFARNSRS
+751 
-761 AKNVARY
+761 
-768 LGNFADSAY
+768 
-777 AESSKPTED
+777 
-786 FFGEVPK
+786 
-793 RSRADLL
+793 
-800 EQARIEDEQARQ
+800 RIEDTGQPSKARDDLTLVPPTREAQ
-812 AEPLEEQTGRK
+812 AE
-823 SSQEDDVQA
+823 
-832 RDEPRRKEPARQ
+832 
-844 DQGEELELKPA
+844 
-855 SPETFQAEKKRAAQ
+855 AERRAAQ
-869 EPADRERAQIKRESE
+869 EPADRERAQVKRESE
-884 AGADQFRLEGEEG
+884 AGADQFRLEGGEG

-902 GQLFQQEGG
+902 GKLFQKEDERGKKPSLAYHAGNLEYGRDTTLGRMMGGRSTGHFGTGVYFVSDPSKISGREDRPVQAVDLSQYNLAVMRSEFSARMLHDGLKAVNRMESADDLDTPEGQRAVRDLAFALKLPEDVIREAAIAAAAEAAPLKEIYAFENDYIDSASTRFMKRLGYDGVDTRGAEGFDTTEYGTVVYAQSLANQAEGDGIVGQLFQQ
-911 LFREAE
+911 
-917 VEDSSGKKSQGLAR
+917 
-931 EFDNGQGGTGI
+931 
-942 IELVISGNRI
+942 
-952 YPSYVDNGVRNR
+952 
-964 ETRGSGG
+964 
-971 AVTSVY
+971 
-977 EDAIQ
+977 
-982 EAQNRGLQFT
+982 
-992 SDSSVTMDAARVYD
+992 
-1006 SLAKRGY
+1006 
-1013 NVNRNPDARIAKR
+1013 
-1026 PEVVTQR
+1026 
-1033 WVTDDGSPV
+1033 
-1042 YTVDANLEQKEA
+1042 
-1054 GRLFAE
+1054 
-1060 DSGVVGDEIIVDGTV
+1060 DSGVVGDEIIVDGKV
-1075 YPTKGSNGRL
+1075 RPTKNSDGRL
-1085 IEKDPQKLR
+1085 IENDPQKLR
-1094 NFWRWAGAKK
+1094 NFWRFFGDSK
-1104 LVGMRD
+1104 VVD
-1110 KHEFRSGEPIV
+1110 EQGEPIV
-1121 VESIH
+1121 VYHGTMLRESPK
-1126 ATTGDFDTFDRRK
+1126 APGMGDIKAFDRLFSTKVRAPSIDTVGSWFSTNAGEGGAEMYSGK
-1139 GNIESD
+1139 
-1145 LGAGFYS
+1145 GAGSAIYPAYLSIQNPQVTTFQ
-1152 TNTKADA
+1152 
-1159 ESNYAGFGP
+1159 
-1168 DLTQKLEREAERI
+1168 L
-1181 VNEIEDEGEMEDAS
+1181 MAS
-1195 REEIEA
+1195 RARKLHNGKDDGRRIGKEEVEAYRDWLQSMGKDGIKIEG
-1201 EANRR
+1201 
-1206 AREKFASNEGLT
+1206 SGNEGST
-1218 MPVYVRFTN
+1218 
-1227 PVVIGGKGETYL
+1227 
-1239 DYDQSYDEETEEY
+1239 
-1252 GENSGKLVDLAMA
+1252 
-1265 VRELGDSGEFDM
+1265 EFDNQV
-1277 DTEGAVSSLM
+1277 AW
-1287 EEGMDSGGMKASK
+1287 
-1300 AIESLKKAL
+1300 IAL
-1309 VYAADYDTGDNATSE
+1309 DP
-1324 IVRRAFELA
+1324 R
-1333 GFDGFIDTTV
+1333 
-1343 NKKFGSEKR
+1343 
-1352 VGKPMAGMDKDTV
+1352 
-1365 HFIAF
+1365 
-1370 NPVQI
+1370 QI

-1381 EGSYSE
+1381 EGSYSD
-1387 QSPKIVESKDAGKG
+1387 QSPNIVESKDAGKG
-1401 WAIDPKEQAVERE
+1401 WAIDPKEQAMERE

-1532 PTHPLI
+1532 SSHPLI

-1585 GLTDA
+1585 GLTDS

-1645 IEGSILQKGYM
+1645 IEGGILQKGYM

-1662 RLQPGDAMQG
+1662 RLQPGDTMQG
-1672 ELFSAQQPPS
+1672 ELFSAQQPPID
-1682 KPPAGKKRLNVFN
+1682 RRERRNIFN

-1762 LSNEMRPLV
+1762 LSDEMRPLV

-1801 ALNPALQDGGSGI
+1801 ALNPALPDGGSGI

-1819 RAYLA
+1819 RAYLD

-1842 EISQGTRN
+1842 EISRGTRE
-1850 LLRDTG
+1850 LLVDTG
-1856 LESDKTITAW
+1856 LESQETIDSW

-1943 VKNPNPGFWL
+1943 LKNPNPGFWL

-1966 KELMA
+1966 EELMA
-1971 MGLSAADAKGVMQE
+1971 MGLTKEDAKGVMQE

-2027 QDRYVFFNGN
+2027 KDRYVFFNGN

-2062 AATITRYFAAI
+2062 AAMVTRYFAAI
-2073 NTQYNPVFGAFNFLR
+2073 NTQYNPIFGAVNFLR

-2104 KRAEILA
+2104 KRADIIA

-2134 MGDWAK
+2134 MGQWAK

-2162 ERAEALQSEL
+2162 ERAEALEKEL
-2172 NKIKEGKAKKAG
+2172 KQISEGKAKKFG
-2184 RAIFNWLSDYNDAM
+2184 RGIFNWLSDYNDAM

-2256 RLIQTLGTVENGKF
+2256 RLLQTLGTVENGKF

-2276 KTLLGGGFLL
+2276 KTILGGGFLL
-2286 GSLQAVALAAAG
+2286 GSLQALALAAAG

-2304 PQFIRERNFII
+2304 PQFIRERNLII
-2315 PTGNGKYITF
+2315 PTFDGKYITI
-2325 PMPLGWNVI
+2325 PMPLGYNVI

-2354 RVADMTSAFL
+2354 RVAAITSAFL

-2379 LAPTIADPLVA
+2379 IAPTIADPLVA

-2408 NLDPTPGYTRSKE
+2408 NLDPTPGYTRAKE

-2428 NLSEFIN
+2428 NLSEFMN
-2435 LASGGTSYKPGVFSP
+2435 FASGGTKYQPGVFSP

-2488 FKIPLAGRFFGDTKA
+2488 YKIPLAGRFFGDTKA

-2522 NEIKGRRENRGDAAG
+2522 NEIKGRRKDKGDVAG
-2537 YIRDNPEA
+2537 YIRENPES
-2545 RLVTTA
+2545 RLVNAA
-2551 NRIQRNVQALRKKR
+2551 NAVERNVQALRKKR
-2565 RDLVEKGASREAVKQ
+2565 RELVESDAPKEKVQQIEKQ
-2580 IETQI
+2580 ITA
-2585 TVQMKRL
+2585 QMKRL
-2592 NDMVTKL
+2592 NDMVAKL

>member
-34 SSGQPVEPV
+34 SGGQPIEP
-43 EESGFF
+43 EEDSGFF
-49 RQVADVPVGVAR
+49 RQAADVPVGLVR
-61 GAVMGVRMVADAFGA
+61 GAATGVRMVADAFGA

-81 ESIKSVEG
+81 QSIKGVEG
-89 YLGGLLSAQAK
+89 YLSGLLSAQAK
-100 QDEQEISRI
+100 QDEQEVARI
-109 MQEAEDKGVLEQ
+109 MKDAEDKGVLEQ
-121 VKAGFRAFATAPIDL
+121 VKAGFKAFATAPIDL

-147 ILATLGGKVLG
+147 IIGGLGATLLRVGATGARAVG
-158 AGALATRAI
+158 AGI
-167 GAATGAGM
+167 GAGM

-208 AQSYGGKNLDM
+208 AQSYGGENLDM
-219 ILTGAALGGLASV
+219 ILTGAALGGLASA

-242 VGRSIVGRSM
+242 AARSIVGRSI
-252 AGRVATTGVAEAV
+252 AGRAATTGVAEAV
-265 PEFAQGSQ
+265 PEIAQGSQ
-273 EQLAQNIA
+273 EQLAQNLA

-293 GVFGAGTLEGLAG
+293 GVAGAGTLEGLAG

-314 TLPSAGAT
+314 ALPSAGAT

-330 PNLADIEPEVPVAPA
+330 PNLADIEPEVPVAPVAPA
-345 APEGETEA
+345 APVAPIDSDVETEG
-353 QAAARRIAELEGDD
+353 QAAARRIAELEGED

-379 PPSAAEVRAEPTL
+379 PPSAADVSAEPTL
-392 APLDEEIEPAVPP
+392 APLDEETETAAQT

-475 PTRMGVQDVAIATD
+475 PTRLGVQDVAIATD

-500 EADEVLASN
+500 EANEVLASN
-509 TVDGGTNEAY
+509 TVDGSTNEAY

-542 QRGNADAYKAE
+542 QRGNADDYKAE

-567 IESMQAPVLVRFM
+567 IEGMQAPVLVRFM

-606 AKNDLQRVDLDSVE
+606 AKNDLQRVDLDSVQ

-709 LDIRG
+709 FDIRG

-768 LGNFADSAY
+768 LGNLADSAY
-777 AESSKPTED
+777 AESSKPSED

-812 AEPLEEQTGRK
+812 AEPLEEQAGRK
-823 SSQEDDVQA
+823 PSQEDDVQA
-832 RDEPRRKEPARQ
+832 RDEPSRKEPARQ
-844 DQGEELELKPA
+844 DQGEELELTPA
-855 SPETFQAEKKRAAQ
+855 SPETFQAEEKRAAQ
-869 EPADRERAQIKRESE
+869 EPADRAREQVKRESE

-902 GQLFQQEGG
+902 GKLFQQ
-911 LFREAE
+911 
-917 VEDSSGKKSQGLAR
+917 
-931 EFDNGQGGTGI
+931 
-942 IELVISGNRI
+942 
-952 YPSYVDNGVRNR
+952 
-964 ETRGSGG
+964 
-971 AVTSVY
+971 
-977 EDAIQ
+977 
-982 EAQNRGLQFT
+982 
-992 SDSSVTMDAARVYD
+992 
-1006 SLAKRGY
+1006 
-1013 NVNRNPDARIAKR
+1013 
-1026 PEVVTQR
+1026 
-1033 WVTDDGSPV
+1033 
-1042 YTVDANLEQKEA
+1042 
-1054 GRLFAE
+1054 
-1060 DSGVVGDEIIVDGTV
+1060 DSGVVGDEIIVDGVV

-1181 VNEIEDEGEMEDAS
+1181 VNEIEDAGEMEDAS

-1239 DYDQSYDEETEEY
+1239 DYDQSYDEDADAY
-1252 GENSGKLVDLAMA
+1252 GEESGKLVDLAMA

-1277 DTEGAVSSLM
+1277 DTEGAVGSLM
-1287 EEGMDSGGMKASK
+1287 EAGMDNGGMKASD

-1309 VYAADYDTGDNATSE
+1309 VYAVDYETGDNATRE
-1324 IVRRAFELA
+1324 VVRRAFELA

-1401 WAIDPKEQAVERE
+1401 WAIDPKEQAMERE

-1585 GLTDA
+1585 GLTDS

-1645 IEGSILQKGYM
+1645 IEGGILQKGYM

-1662 RLQPGDAMQG
+1662 RLQPGDTMQG
-1672 ELFSAQQPPS
+1672 SLFSVQQPLS
-1682 KPPAGKKRLNVFN
+1682 KPPVGKQRLNVFN

-1723 TKDVIKAI
+1723 TKDVVKAI
-1731 EDQNG
+1731 EEQTG
-1736 KIEEEWNP
+1736 KIEEQWNP

-1762 LSNEMRPLV
+1762 LSDEMRPLV

-1801 ALNPALQDGGSGI
+1801 ALNPALPDGGSGI

-1824 GLTKE
+1824 GLTKD

-1850 LLRDTG
+1850 LLRSTG

-1966 KELMA
+1966 KELVA
-1971 MGLSAADAKGVMQE
+1971 MGLTEEDAKGVMKE

-2062 AATITRYFAAI
+2062 AAMVTRYFAAI

-2088 DMQGAAIQV
+2088 DMQGAALQV

-2134 MGDWAK
+2134 MGDWAI

-2172 NKIKEGKAKKAG
+2172 NQIREGKAKKAG

-2205 AYKAGLDK
+2205 AYKAGLEK

-2256 RLIQTLGTVENGKF
+2256 RLIQTMGRMENGKF
-2270 RLTKVG
+2270 RLTKAG
-2276 KTLLGGGFLL
+2276 KTILGGGFLL
-2286 GSLQAVALAAAG
+2286 GSLQAVALAAFG
-2298 FDDDEP
+2298 FDEDEP

-2315 PTGNGKYITF
+2315 PTGDGKYITF
-2325 PMPLGWNVI
+2325 PMPLGYNVI

-2379 LAPTIADPLVA
+2379 IAPTIADPLVA

-2408 NLDPTPGYTRSKE
+2408 NLDPTPGYTRAKE

-2428 NLSEFIN
+2428 NLSEFMN
-2435 LASGGTSYKPGVFSP
+2435 FASGGTKYQPGVFSP

-2459 GVATGGVGRELLKL
+2459 GTATGGVGRELLKL

-2488 FKIPLAGRFFGDTKA
+2488 YKIPLAGRFFGDSKA

-2551 NRIQRNVQALRKKR
+2551 NRIQRNVQELRKKR
-2565 RDLVEKGASREAVKQ
+2565 RELVEKDAPKEAVKQ

-2585 TVQMKRL
+2585 TAQMKRL

>member
-1 MAIEAE
+1 
-7 LADGRILEFPDGTDP
+7 
-22 SVIQATVKRVLA
+22 
-34 SSGQPVEPV
+34 
-43 EESGFF
+43 
-49 RQVADVPVGVAR
+49 
-61 GAVMGVRMVADAFGA
+61 
-76 NNPVS
+76 
-81 ESIKSVEG
+81 
-89 YLGGLLSAQAK
+89 
-100 QDEQEISRI
+100 
-109 MQEAEDKGVLEQ
+109 
-121 VKAGFRAFATAPIDL
+121 
-136 LSQGLGTAAPA
+136 
-147 ILATLGGKVLG
+147 
-158 AGALATRAI
+158 
-167 GAATGAGM
+167 
-175 GSGAV
+175 
-180 KGQIYEGVKE
+180 
-190 ALEGTGMSAD
+190 
-200 QVEARAQL
+200 
-208 AQSYGGKNLDM
+208 
-219 ILTGAALGGLASV
+219 
-232 TGIEPILARQ
+232 
-242 VGRSIVGRSM
+242 
-252 AGRVATTGVAEAV
+252 
-265 PEFAQGSQ
+265 
-273 EQLAQNIA
+273 
-281 LQREGFDVDTFR
+281 
-293 GVFGAGTLEGLAG
+293 
-306 AGLGAAVG
+306 
-314 TLPSAGAT
+314 
-322 PEVAPPAD
+322 
-330 PNLADIEPEVPVAPA
+330 
-345 APEGETEA
+345 
-353 QAAARRIAELEGDD
+353 
-367 FGPLTQ
+367 
-373 PIRSPV
+373 
-379 PPSAAEVRAEPTL
+379 
-392 APLDEEIEPAVPP
+392 
-405 TARVTPFEE
+405 
-414 KKMPA
+414 
-419 RQASIEDEV
+419 
-428 ILQNRD
+428 
-434 RSTEAS
+434 
-440 IGQMQSIAAKPDY
+440 
-453 GRMGFSRDLANG
+453 
-465 APVVFGGTVE
+465 
-475 PTRMGVQDVAIATD
+475 
-489 GRRIPTQYAVV
+489 
-500 EADEVLASN
+500 
-509 TVDGGTNEAY
+509 
-519 ATSRDSTRAI
+519 
-529 AGNGRI
+529 
-535 AGIQAAY
+535 
-542 QRGNADAYKAE
+542 
-553 LVADARLHGVDPAA
+553 
-567 IESMQAPVLVRFM
+567 
-580 PREFITRDIGDVSN
+580 
-594 ISTGLELSAAEK
+594 
-606 AKNDLQRVDLDSVE
+606 
-620 FSDEGNITPTSV
+620 
-632 MEFIRAMPETER
+632 
-644 GGLIDNGKPSA
+644 
-655 QAFDRLRAAV
+655 
-665 FAKAYKNDELIRIY
+665 
-679 SQSEDAEVRS
+679 
-689 IFSALAKV
+689 
-697 APKMSRLEGAGD
+697 
-709 LDIRG
+709 
-714 IVTSAAELALN
+714 
-725 ARRSGVPIMRAAQQ
+725 MRAAQQ

-768 LGNFADSAY
+768 LGNLADSFY

-844 DQGEELELKPA
+844 DQGEELELKPVT
-855 SPETFQAEKKRAAQ
+855 SETFQAEKKRAAQ
-869 EPADRERAQIKRESE
+869 EPDDRAREQVKRESE

-902 GQLFQQEGG
+902 GQLFQQEAATPPGIPDKLWKQHLKAMEAQSQVDRG
-911 LFREAE
+911 VASQVKTAATRTWRTLAKMAKEFTGSDQAAQDLMARMNFISGIREAIRD
-917 VEDSSGKKSQGLAR
+917 EDSSMLAM
-931 EFDNGQGGTGI
+931 
-942 IELVISGNRI
+942 
-952 YPSYVDNGVRNR
+952 YK
-964 ETRGSGG
+964 
-971 AVTSVY
+971 VTSPDLY
-977 EDAIQ
+977 AQ
-982 EAQNRGLQFT
+982 ETGSA
-992 SDSSVTMDAARVYD
+992 
-1006 SLAKRGY
+1006 
-1013 NVNRNPDARIAKR
+1013 
-1026 PEVVTQR
+1026 
-1033 WVTDDGSPV
+1033 DGIV
-1042 YTVDANLEQKEA
+1042 RQ
-1054 GRLFAE
+1054 LFAE
-1060 DSGVVGDEIIVDGTV
+1060 DSGVVGDEIIVDGKV
-1075 YPTKGSNGRL
+1075 RPTKNSDGRL
-1085 IEKDPQKLR
+1085 IENDPQKLR
-1094 NFWRWAGAKK
+1094 DFWRYFGDSLVVDKK
-1104 LVGMRD
+1104 GR
-1110 KHEFRSGEPIV
+1110 PIV
-1121 VESIH
+1121 VYHGTYSDVDVPKTNYGSDEY
-1126 ATTGDFDTFDRRK
+1126 RRF
-1139 GNIESD
+1139 
-1145 LGAGFYS
+1145 GFHVGS
-1152 TNTKADA
+1152 LEAA
-1159 ESNYAGFGP
+1159 ESRLDIKAAEDKANN
-1168 DLTQKLEREAERI
+1168 ERSGKA
-1181 VNEIEDEGEMEDAS
+1181 A
-1195 REEIEA
+1195 
-1201 EANRR
+1201 ANV
-1206 AREKFASNEGLT
+1206 
-1218 MPVYVRFTN
+1218 MPVYVRAQNPLRLDENRSGRWGVDDIMKAIMEKASRGEIDGISPEAVDDYYDDVFLIELEVDAPLKSDDGPRAWSDVSEWRDGERSDLLDAFITQLGYDSIVYTN
-1227 PVVIGGKGETYL
+1227 EFEGG
-1239 DYDQSYDEETEEY
+1239 
-1252 GENSGKLVDLAMA
+1252 
-1265 VRELGDSGEFDM
+1265 GDSYI
-1277 DTEGAVSSLM
+1277 L
-1287 EEGMDSGGMKASK
+1287 
-1300 AIESLKKAL
+1300 L
-1309 VYAADYDTGDNATSE
+1309 
-1324 IVRRAFELA
+1324 
-1333 GFDGFIDTTV
+1333 
-1343 NKKFGSEKR
+1343 
-1352 VGKPMAGMDKDTV
+1352 
-1365 HFIAF
+1365 
-1370 NPVQI
+1370 NPRQI

-1381 EGSYSE
+1381 EGSYSD
-1387 QSPKIVESKDAGKG
+1387 QSPNIVESKDAGKG
-1401 WAIDPKEQAVERE
+1401 WAIDPKEQAMERE

-1517 EMLHMATVAQTAGLS
+1517 EMLHMATVAQIAGLS

-1645 IEGSILQKGYM
+1645 IEGGILQKGYM

-1662 RLQPGDAMQG
+1662 RLQPGDTMQG

-1682 KPPAGKKRLNVFN
+1682 KPPVGKQRLNVFN

-1700 QWTKPDETKMA
+1700 QWIKPDETKMA

-1731 EDQNG
+1731 ENQNG
-1736 KIEEEWNP
+1736 KIEEQWNP

-1762 LSNEMRPLV
+1762 LSDEMRPLV

-1792 AEQRNEQAA
+1792 AEQRNKQAA

-1850 LLRDTG
+1850 LLRSTG

-1966 KELMA
+1966 KELVA
-1971 MGLSAADAKGVMQE
+1971 MGLSEADAKGVMQE

-2134 MGDWAK
+2134 MGQWAK

-2172 NKIKEGKAKKAG
+2172 NQIKEGKAKKAG

-2379 LAPTIADPLVA
+2379 IAPTIADPLVA

-2408 NLDPTPGYTRSKE
+2408 NLDPTPGYTRAKE

-2428 NLSEFIN
+2428 NLSEFMN
-2435 LASGGTSYKPGVFSP
+2435 FASGGTKYQPGVFSP

-2511 YTNLKELNQHE
+2511 YTNLRELNQHE
-2522 NEIKGRRENRGDAAG
+2522 NEIKGRRDNKEDAAG
-2537 YIRDNPEA
+2537 YIRDNPES
-2545 RLVTTA
+2545 RLVKTA
-2551 NRIQRNVQALRKKR
+2551 SRIERNVQELRKKR

-2585 TVQMKRL
+2585 TAQMKRL

>member
-1 MAIEAE
+1 
-7 LADGRILEFPDGTDP
+7 
-22 SVIQATVKRVLA
+22 
-34 SSGQPVEPV
+34 
-43 EESGFF
+43 
-49 RQVADVPVGVAR
+49 
-61 GAVMGVRMVADAFGA
+61 
-76 NNPVS
+76 
-81 ESIKSVEG
+81 
-89 YLGGLLSAQAK
+89 
-100 QDEQEISRI
+100 
-109 MQEAEDKGVLEQ
+109 
-121 VKAGFRAFATAPIDL
+121 
-136 LSQGLGTAAPA
+136 
-147 ILATLGGKVLG
+147 
-158 AGALATRAI
+158 
-167 GAATGAGM
+167 
-175 GSGAV
+175 
-180 KGQIYEGVKE
+180 
-190 ALEGTGMSAD
+190 
-200 QVEARAQL
+200 
-208 AQSYGGKNLDM
+208 
-219 ILTGAALGGLASV
+219 
-232 TGIEPILARQ
+232 
-242 VGRSIVGRSM
+242 
-252 AGRVATTGVAEAV
+252 
-265 PEFAQGSQ
+265 
-273 EQLAQNIA
+273 
-281 LQREGFDVDTFR
+281 
-293 GVFGAGTLEGLAG
+293 
-306 AGLGAAVG
+306 
-314 TLPSAGAT
+314 
-322 PEVAPPAD
+322 
-330 PNLADIEPEVPVAPA
+330 
-345 APEGETEA
+345 
-353 QAAARRIAELEGDD
+353 
-367 FGPLTQ
+367 
-373 PIRSPV
+373 
-379 PPSAAEVRAEPTL
+379 
-392 APLDEEIEPAVPP
+392 
-405 TARVTPFEE
+405 
-414 KKMPA
+414 
-419 RQASIEDEV
+419 V

-475 PTRMGVQDVAIATD
+475 PTRLGVQDVAIATD

-500 EADEVLASN
+500 EANEVLASN

-567 IESMQAPVLVRFM
+567 IEGMKAPVLVRFM

-606 AKNDLQRVDLDSVE
+606 AKNDLQRVDLDSVQ

-697 APKMSRLEGAGD
+697 APKMSRLEGTGD
-709 LDIRG
+709 FDIRG

-768 LGNFADSAY
+768 LGNLADSAY

-832 RDEPRRKEPARQ
+832 RNEPRRKEPARQ
-844 DQGEELELKPA
+844 DQGEELELTPA
-855 SPETFQAEKKRAAQ
+855 SPETFQAEEKRAAQ
-869 EPADRERAQIKRESE
+869 EPADRAREQVKRESE

-902 GQLFQQEGG
+902 GQLFQQEGKSQSIRDNADKIAALDDDVRYNMEIKDIPG
-911 LFREAE
+911 GFSAYNLYEARKMLKKPSEKLKRVTDSNSFALWQEWDFIANVDGEYYGVAKDEDPDAEPDDEDSFIYTYARLDDPFNLISTVTSDVGELFAQIREDTKPVGKLQGTLFQQEAATPPGIPDKLWKQHLKAMEAQSQVDRGVASQVKTAATRTWRTLAKMAKEFTGSDQAAQDLMARMNTISGIREAIRD
-917 VEDSSGKKSQGLAR
+917 EDSSMLAM
-931 EFDNGQGGTGI
+931 
-942 IELVISGNRI
+942 
-952 YPSYVDNGVRNR
+952 YK
-964 ETRGSGG
+964 
-971 AVTSVY
+971 VTSPDLY
-977 EDAIQ
+977 AQ
-982 EAQNRGLQFT
+982 ETGSA
-992 SDSSVTMDAARVYD
+992 
-1006 SLAKRGY
+1006 
-1013 NVNRNPDARIAKR
+1013 
-1026 PEVVTQR
+1026 
-1033 WVTDDGSPV
+1033 DGIV
-1042 YTVDANLEQKEA
+1042 RQ
-1054 GRLFAE
+1054 LFAE
-1060 DSGVVGDEIIVDGTV
+1060 DSGVVGDEIIVDGKV
-1075 YPTKGSNGRL
+1075 RPTKNSDGRL
-1085 IEKDPQKLR
+1085 IENDPQKLR
-1094 NFWRWAGAKK
+1094 DFWRYFGDSLVVDKK
-1104 LVGMRD
+1104 GR
-1110 KHEFRSGEPIV
+1110 PIV
-1121 VESIH
+1121 VYHGTYSDVDVPKTNYGSDEY
-1126 ATTGDFDTFDRRK
+1126 RRF
-1139 GNIESD
+1139 
-1145 LGAGFYS
+1145 GFHVGS
-1152 TNTKADA
+1152 LEAA
-1159 ESNYAGFGP
+1159 ESRLDIKAAEDKANN
-1168 DLTQKLEREAERI
+1168 ERSGKA
-1181 VNEIEDEGEMEDAS
+1181 A
-1195 REEIEA
+1195 
-1201 EANRR
+1201 ANV
-1206 AREKFASNEGLT
+1206 
-1218 MPVYVRFTN
+1218 MPVYVRAQNPLRLDENRSGRWGVDDIMKAIMEKASRGEIDGISPEAVDNYYDDVFLIELEVDAPLKSDDGPRAWSDVSEWRDGERSDLLDAFITQLGYDSIVYTN
-1227 PVVIGGKGETYL
+1227 EFEGG
-1239 DYDQSYDEETEEY
+1239 
-1252 GENSGKLVDLAMA
+1252 
-1265 VRELGDSGEFDM
+1265 GDSYI
-1277 DTEGAVSSLM
+1277 L
-1287 EEGMDSGGMKASK
+1287 
-1300 AIESLKKAL
+1300 L
-1309 VYAADYDTGDNATSE
+1309 
-1324 IVRRAFELA
+1324 
-1333 GFDGFIDTTV
+1333 
-1343 NKKFGSEKR
+1343 
-1352 VGKPMAGMDKDTV
+1352 
-1365 HFIAF
+1365 
-1370 NPVQI
+1370 NPRQI

-1381 EGSYSE
+1381 EGSYSK

-1401 WAIDPKEQAVERE
+1401 WDIDPKEQAMERE

-1532 PTHPLI
+1532 PSHPLI

-1597 SIKVGEKTLFDRF
+1597 GIKVGEKTLFDRF

-1645 IEGSILQKGYM
+1645 IEGGILQKGYM

-1662 RLQPGDAMQG
+1662 RLQPGDTMQG
-1672 ELFSAQQPPS
+1672 ELFSAQQPPID
-1682 KPPAGKKRLNVFN
+1682 RRERRNIFN
-1695 QTPLT
+1695 QNPLS
-1700 QWTKPDETKMA
+1700 QWAKPDETKMA

-1731 EDQNG
+1731 EEQTG
-1736 KIEEEWNP
+1736 KIEEQWNP

-1762 LSNEMRPLV
+1762 LSDEMRPLV

-1792 AEQRNEQAA
+1792 AEQRNKQAA

-1814 MTADA
+1814 MTEDA

-1896 TKGGTSKRFMGS
+1896 TKGGSSKKFMGS
-1908 QRNVVN
+1908 QRKVVN

-1929 SNKNRVALATYGLA
+1929 SNKMRVGTALYGLA
-1943 VKNPNPGFWL
+1943 VKNPNSGFWL
-1953 AVNPDAKN
+1953 AVNPNTKN
-1961 IDKVI
+1961 MDKVI
-1966 KELMA
+1966 EELVK
-1971 MGLSAADAKGVMQE
+1971 MGLSPEDAKGLMKE
-1985 PVQARVKRE
+1985 PLQARIKRVE
-1994 KNPKTG
+1994 NPKTG
-2000 LMEEQIVY
+2000 EMEDQVVY
-2008 EVNPAARGKF
+2008 EINPAARGAV
-2018 DVFATRVDG
+2018 DVFATRVNG
-2027 QDRYVFFNGN
+2027 EDRYVFFNGA

-2172 NKIKEGKAKKAG
+2172 NQIKEGKAKKAG

-2379 LAPTIADPLVA
+2379 IAPTIADPLVA

-2408 NLDPTPGYTRSKE
+2408 NLDPTPGYTRAKE

-2428 NLSEFIN
+2428 NLSEFMN
-2435 LASGGTSYKPGVFSP
+2435 FASGGTKYQPGVFSP

-2522 NEIKGRRENRGDAAG
+2522 NEIKGRRENKGDAAG

-2545 RLVTTA
+2545 RLVKTA
-2551 NRIQRNVQALRKKR
+2551 NRIERNVQELRKKR
-2565 RDLVEKGASREAVKQ
+2565 RDLVEKGASKEAVKQ
-2580 IETQI
+2580 VEAQI

-2592 NDMVTKL
+2592 NDMVAKL